1 MRFGT
6 LVLAAAAGTVVR
18 AQRPKDEPICDYYV
32 KALLKNNTAEN
43 QATLLTLLVNTVVI
57 GNYTMP
63 NVGVTVP
70 GILAPGEIDGTK
82 VNLAPYFNGGLASSN
97 RGGKSGVSINFL
109 DGGGAEPLKN
119 NKPANNNTSKQYF
132 LLTHLYDYFGS
143 LLGCSMQGMAGFEA
157 YNGQASMYEVHKFM
171 GLGKPEMDYF
181 IAQVGLAAASFGVA
195 KDHVTAVADSLNKA
209 FNRACSPPATIIKS
223 QGEHLQA
230 ICIDQSSCL
239 KAENAQCGKY
249 EAVVKPQAGN
259 ATMGGA
265 MSSGGSGTGMPSAT
279 NGMSSGGNGMPAATN
294 GMSSGADGMPAA
306 TTDGKPASS
315 SVPTAGASVDRYS
328 FAAVA
333 AGLVAFLI

>member
-6 LVLAAAAGTVVR
+6 LVLAAAAGTAVQ

-157 YNGQASMYEVHKFM
+157 YNGHASMYEVHKFM

-195 KDHVTAVADSLNKA
+195 KDDVTAVADSLNKA

-230 ICIDQSSCL
+230 ICIDQSTCP
-239 KAENAQCGKY
+239 KAEKAECGKY

-265 MSSGGSGTGMPSAT
+265 MSSGGTGMPSAT
-279 NGMSSGGNGMPAATN
+279 NGMSSGANGMPVATN

-306 TTDGKPASS
+306 TTDGKPSSS

-333 AGLVAFLI
+333 AGLFAFFI

>member
-1 MRFGT
+1 
-6 LVLAAAAGTVVR
+6 
-18 AQRPKDEPICDYYV
+18 
-32 KALLKNNTAEN
+32 
-43 QATLLTLLVNTVVI
+43 
-57 GNYTMP
+57 
-63 NVGVTVP
+63 
-70 GILAPGEIDGTK
+70 
-82 VNLAPYFNGGLASSN
+82 
-97 RGGKSGVSINFL
+97 
-109 DGGGAEPLKN
+109 
-119 NKPANNNTSKQYF
+119 
-132 LLTHLYDYFGS
+132 
-143 LLGCSMQGMAGFEA
+143 
-157 YNGQASMYEVHKFM
+157 M

-195 KDHVTAVADSLNKA
+195 KDDVTAVAESLNKA

-249 EAVVKPQAGN
+249 EAVVKPQTGN

-265 MSSGGSGTGMPSAT
+265 MSSGGTGMPSAT
-279 NGMSSGGNGMPAATN
+279 NGMSSGANGMPAATN

-306 TTDGKPASS
+306 TDGSPSSS

-333 AGLVAFLI
+333 AGLFAFLI